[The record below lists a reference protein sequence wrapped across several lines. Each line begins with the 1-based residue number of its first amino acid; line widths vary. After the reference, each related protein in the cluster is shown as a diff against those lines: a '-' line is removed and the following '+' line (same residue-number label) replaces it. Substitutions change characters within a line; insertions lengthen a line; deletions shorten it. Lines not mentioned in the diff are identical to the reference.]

1 MVGAFFTLQEFDFA
15 RLWVLHEF
23 ADPSFFQNRSFYTFA
38 SVTSHLCMSVVAK
51 KKTIGKSSLEQS
63 RELLCDRV
71 TDLGSTGAATNV
83 LGADVVVDDDLD
95 GLVDLLG
102 QLGLLQRVLEHHA
115 DGEHCGD
122 GVDDALA

>member
-1 MVGAFFTLQEFDFA
+1 M
-15 RLWVLHEF
+15 
-23 ADPSFFQNRSFYTFA
+23 SFVPEIIRPVYPTQ
-38 SVTSHLCMSVVAK
+38 
-51 KKTIGKSSLEQS
+51 KSSLEKS
-63 RELLCDRV
+63 RELLCDRI
-71 TDLGSTGAATNV
+71 TDLGSAGAAANV
-83 LGADVVVDDDLD
+83 LCADVVVDDDLD